1 MKHSRIS
8 FLVGAFL
15 LAGQSASAQTTL
27 SVHGGLNVSV
37 LSNEVEDSL
46 LPTNYLRISQ
56 PTFGLGATFR
66 FTPPERTSFG
76 IQLNASYSP
85 RGGDLEGISGVEV
98 RMKYLEL
105 AALADMRVPLI
116 LEPVAL
122 HFLVGP
128 TAGWLISCKR
138 ELSCADG
145 EFRSLDIG
153 LSFGGQLEVASEGGV
168 GVTAGFQ
175 YNLGITHAD
184 AAETIRHR
192 AVALRGGIMFP
203 LG

>member
-1 MKHSRIS
+1 MKRSHIF
-8 FLVGAFL
+8 FLVAAFL

-27 SVHGGLNVSV
+27 SVNGGLNVSV

-76 IQLNASYSP
+76 IQLNASYAP
-85 RGGDLEGISGVEV
+85 RGGDLAGLSTSNI
-98 RMKYLEL
+98 RLKYVEL
-105 AALADMRVPLI
+105 AALADVRVPLI

-122 HFLVGP
+122 HFLIGP
-128 TAGWLISCKR
+128 AFGWMTSCKR
-138 ELSCADG
+138 EQPCADG

-153 LSFGGQLEVASEGGV
+153 LSFGGQLEVASAGGV

-175 YNLGITHAD
+175 YNAGITHAD
-184 AAETIRHR
+184 AAQTLRNR
-192 AVALRGGIMFP
+192 TVALRGGIMFP
-203 LG
+203 IG

>member
-1 MKHSRIS
+1 MKRSHIF

-37 LSNEVEDSL
+37 LSNEVEDSV
-46 LPTNYLRISQ
+46 LPTNYRRISQ
-56 PTFGLGATFR
+56 PTFGLAATWQLS
-66 FTPPERTSFG
+66 PPERTSFG

-85 RGGDLEGISGVEV
+85 RGGDLEGSGINV

-105 AALADMRVPLI
+105 AALADVRIPLI

-122 HFLVGP
+122 HLLVGP
-128 TAGWLISCKR
+128 AAGWLISCER
-138 ELSCADG
+138 ELPCADG

-153 LSFGGQLEVASEGGV
+153 LSFGGQLEVASDGGV

-175 YNLGITHAD
+175 YNLGIMHAD

-203 LG
+203 IG